1 MINCVI
7 TVDEWIKF
15 AGKGVVMIRHLTLIL
30 ALETT
35 VEPKLLQLAQFSKMN
50 FMDSLD
56 DV

>member
-1 MINCVI
+1 
-7 TVDEWIKF
+7 
-15 AGKGVVMIRHLTLIL
+15 MIRHLTLIL

-35 VEPKLLQLAQFSKMN
+35 VEPKLLQFAQFSKMN